1 MGRNMIETVMG
12 ALVLVVAIGFVLV
25 VFRST
30 DVRTSENGYRL
41 TMELA
46 DASGV
51 VRGTDVRM
59 AGIKVGS
66 VIEQALDPDTYFAS
80 VLLEIDGSIKLPVD
94 SSARVLPDGLLGGVY
109 VQLAAGGS
117 DEMIPNGGELLDA
130 EGPINVV
137 DLIGKTIF
145 LAVEHVQEKN

>member
-1 MGRNMIETVMG
+1 MSRNMIETVMG

-59 AGIKVGS
+59 AGLKVG
-66 VIEQALDPDTYFAS
+66 
-80 VLLEIDGSIKLPVD
+80 
-94 SSARVLPDGLLGGVY
+94 
-109 VQLAAGGS
+109 
-117 DEMIPNGGELLDA
+117 
-130 EGPINVV
+130 
-137 DLIGKTIF
+137 
-145 LAVEHVQEKN
+145 